1 MDDYIICYNLFVDKK
16 HIMDTQRIHLPF
28 IIFVEMRFDMRYKM
42 LCVEDDSQI
51 REIIEDYFT
60 AKKENEFD
68 ITVAKDG
75 LEAEEAIT
83 ENEFDI
89 ILLDVMLPY
98 LDGFSICKMIRKK
111 SDVPVIF
118 LTARTLEEDVLR
130 GFETGCDD
138 YVTKPFTLS
147 TLYAKCIALLN
158 RSKGTIINECSSIGS
173 ISVNFNTMLVEVD
186 GKKIELAPKEFELL
200 SYLIKHKE
208 WVIGRE
214 TLLNAVWGYEFEGSD
229 RVVDNHIKKL
239 RKALGSAGNQI
250 KTIISKGYKI
260 TE

>member
-1 MDDYIICYNLFVDKK
+1 
-16 HIMDTQRIHLPF
+16 
-28 IIFVEMRFDMRYKM
+28 M

-68 ITVAKDG
+68 ITLAKDG
-75 LEAEEAIT
+75 LEAKNLLE

-89 ILLDVMLPY
+89 VLLDVMLPH
-98 LDGFSICKMIRKK
+98 LDGFSICRLIRKK

-118 LTARTLEEDVLR
+118 LTARTMEEDVLL

-138 YVTKPFTLS
+138 YVTKPFSLA

-158 RSKGTIINECSSIGS
+158 RAQGTVLSETSTIGKISINYNSM
-173 ISVNFNTMLVEVD
+173 VVTVD
-186 GKKIELAPKEFELL
+186 GSNVELPPKEYELL
-200 SYLIKHKE
+200 AYLFKHKD
-208 WVIGRE
+208 WVISRE
-214 TLLNAVWGYEFEGSD
+214 ALLNAVWGYDFEGGE

-239 RKALGSAGNQI
+239 RKNLGSAGEQI
-250 KTIISKGYKI
+250 KTVISKGYKI
-260 TE
+260 TEA

>member
-1 MDDYIICYNLFVDKK
+1 MKY
-16 HIMDTQRIHLPF
+16 R
-28 IIFVEMRFDMRYKM
+28 M

-68 ITVAKDG
+68 ITLAKDG
-75 LEAEEAIT
+75 LEAKDLLE

-89 ILLDVMLPY
+89 VLLDVMLPH
-98 LDGFSICKMIRKK
+98 LDGFSICRLIRKK

-118 LTARTLEEDVLR
+118 LTARTMEEDVLL

-138 YVTKPFTLS
+138 YVTKPFSLA

-158 RSKGTIINECSSIGS
+158 RAKGTVLSETSTIGKISINYNSM
-173 ISVNFNTMLVEVD
+173 VVTVD
-186 GKKIELAPKEFELL
+186 GSNIELPPKEYELL
-200 SYLIKHKE
+200 AYLFKHKD
-208 WVIGRE
+208 WVISRE
-214 TLLNAVWGYEFEGSD
+214 TLLNAVWGYDFEGGE

-239 RKALGSAGNQI
+239 RKNLGSAGEQI
-250 KTIISKGYKI
+250 KTVISKGYKLC
-260 TE
+260 E

>member
-1 MDDYIICYNLFVDKK
+1 MKY
-16 HIMDTQRIHLPF
+16 R
-28 IIFVEMRFDMRYKM
+28 M

-68 ITVAKDG
+68 ITLAKDG
-75 LEAEEAIT
+75 LEAKDLLE

-89 ILLDVMLPY
+89 VLLDVMLPH
-98 LDGFSICKMIRKK
+98 LDGFSICRLIRKK

-118 LTARTLEEDVLR
+118 LTARTMEEDVLL

-138 YVTKPFTLS
+138 YVTKPFSLA

-158 RSKGTIINECSSIGS
+158 RAKGTVLSEASTIGKISINYNSMVVTSDGS
-173 ISVNFNTMLVEVD
+173 I
-186 GKKIELAPKEFELL
+186 IELPPKEYELL
-200 SYLIKHKE
+200 AYLFKHKD
-208 WVIGRE
+208 WVISRE
-214 TLLNAVWGYEFEGSD
+214 TLLNAVWGYDFEGGE

-239 RKALGSAGNQI
+239 RKNLGSAGEQI
-250 KTIISKGYKI
+250 KTVISKGYKLC
-260 TE
+260 E

>member
-1 MDDYIICYNLFVDKK
+1 M
-16 HIMDTQRIHLPF
+16 Q
-28 IIFVEMRFDMRYKM
+28 YKM

-60 AKKENEFD
+60 AKKEHEFV

-75 LEAEEAIT
+75 LEAVDAINDD
-83 ENEFDI
+83 EYDI
-89 ILLDVMLPY
+89 ILLDVMLPH

-118 LTARTLEEDVLR
+118 LTARTLEEDVLL

-138 YVTKPFTLS
+138 YVTKPFSLA

-158 RSKGTIINECSSIGS
+158 RSKGMVVSETASIGAIS
-173 ISVNFNTMLVEVD
+173 INYNTMVVEAD
-186 GKKIELAPKEFELL
+186 GKKVELAPKEFELL

-208 WVIGRE
+208 WVISRE
-214 TLLNAVWGYEFEGSD
+214 TLLNAVWGYDFEGGD

-239 RKALGSAGNQI
+239 RKALGNAGSQI

>member
-1 MDDYIICYNLFVDKK
+1 
-16 HIMDTQRIHLPF
+16 
-28 IIFVEMRFDMRYKM
+28 M

-68 ITVAKDG
+68 ITLAKDG
-75 LEAEEAIT
+75 LEAKDLLE

-89 ILLDVMLPY
+89 VLLDVMLPH
-98 LDGFSICKMIRKK
+98 LDGFSICRLIRKK

-118 LTARTLEEDVLR
+118 LTARTMEEDVLL

-138 YVTKPFTLS
+138 YVTKPFSLA

-158 RSKGTIINECSSIGS
+158 RAKGTVLNETSTIGKISINYNSMVVTVDGS
-173 ISVNFNTMLVEVD
+173 I
-186 GKKIELAPKEFELL
+186 IELPPKEYELL
-200 SYLIKHKE
+200 AYLFKHKD
-208 WVIGRE
+208 WVISRE
-214 TLLNAVWGYEFEGSD
+214 TLLNAVWGYDFEGGE

-239 RKALGSAGNQI
+239 RKNLGSAGEQI
-250 KTIISKGYKI
+250 KTVISKGYKI
-260 TE
+260 TEA

>member
-1 MDDYIICYNLFVDKK
+1 MKY
-16 HIMDTQRIHLPF
+16 R
-28 IIFVEMRFDMRYKM
+28 M

-68 ITVAKDG
+68 ITLAKDG
-75 LEAEEAIT
+75 LEAKDLLE

-89 ILLDVMLPY
+89 VLLDVMLPH
-98 LDGFSICKMIRKK
+98 LDGFSICRLIRKK

-118 LTARTLEEDVLR
+118 LTARTMEEDVLL

-138 YVTKPFTLS
+138 YVTKPFSLA

-158 RSKGTIINECSSIGS
+158 RAKGTVLSETSTIGKISINYNSM
-173 ISVNFNTMLVEVD
+173 VVTVD
-186 GKKIELAPKEFELL
+186 GSNIELPPKEYELL
-200 SYLIKHKE
+200 AYLFKHKD
-208 WVIGRE
+208 WVISRE
-214 TLLNAVWGYEFEGSD
+214 TLLNAVWGYDFEGGE

-239 RKALGSAGNQI
+239 RKNLGSAGEQI
-250 KTIISKGYKI
+250 KTVISKGYKI
-260 TE
+260 TEA

>member
-1 MDDYIICYNLFVDKK
+1 MK
-16 HIMDTQRIHLPF
+16 
-28 IIFVEMRFDMRYKM
+28 YKM

-60 AKKENEFD
+60 GKKDNEFE
-68 ITVAKDG
+68 IRVAKDG
-75 LEAEEAIT
+75 LEAKDAIEDEEY
-83 ENEFDI
+83 DI
-89 ILLDVMLPY
+89 ILLDVMLPH

-118 LTARTLEEDVLR
+118 LTARTLEEDVLL

-138 YVTKPFTLS
+138 YITKPFSLA

-158 RSKGTIINECSSIGS
+158 RAKGTVINEVASIGRIS
-173 ISVNFNTMLVEVD
+173 INYNTMVVEAD
-186 GKKIELAPKEFELL
+186 GNKIELAPKEFELL
-200 SYLIKHKE
+200 SYLIKHKD
-208 WVIGRE
+208 WVISRE
-214 TLLNAVWGYEFEGSD
+214 TLLNAVWGYDFEGGD

-239 RKALGSAGNQI
+239 RKALGNSGNQI

>member
-1 MDDYIICYNLFVDKK
+1 MKY
-16 HIMDTQRIHLPF
+16 R
-28 IIFVEMRFDMRYKM
+28 M

-68 ITVAKDG
+68 ITLAKDG
-75 LEAEEAIT
+75 LEAKDLLE

-89 ILLDVMLPY
+89 VLLDVMLPH
-98 LDGFSICKMIRKK
+98 LDGFSICRLIRKK

-118 LTARTLEEDVLR
+118 LTARTMEEDVLL

-138 YVTKPFTLS
+138 YVTKPFSLA

-158 RSKGTIINECSSIGS
+158 RAKGTVLNETSTIGKISINYNSMVVTSDGS
-173 ISVNFNTMLVEVD
+173 I
-186 GKKIELAPKEFELL
+186 IELPPKEYELL
-200 SYLIKHKE
+200 AYLFKHKD
-208 WVIGRE
+208 WVISRE
-214 TLLNAVWGYEFEGSD
+214 TLLNAVWGYDFEGGE

-239 RKALGSAGNQI
+239 RKNLGSAGDQI
-250 KTIISKGYKI
+250 KTVISKGYKLC
-260 TE
+260 E

>member
-1 MDDYIICYNLFVDKK
+1 MKY
-16 HIMDTQRIHLPF
+16 R
-28 IIFVEMRFDMRYKM
+28 M

-60 AKKENEFD
+60 SRKENEFEFFS
-68 ITVAKDG
+68 ASDG
-75 LEAEEAIT
+75 LAAREMIEE
-83 ENEFDI
+83 NKYDL

-98 LDGFSICKMIRKK
+98 LDGFSICRQIRKK

-118 LTARTLEEDVLR
+118 LTARTLEEDVLL

-138 YVTKPFTLS
+138 YIVKPFSLA

-158 RSKGTIINECSSIGS
+158 RTNGTIINES
-173 ISVNFNTMLVEVD
+173 ISVGKISVNTNSMEVISD
-186 GKKIELAPKEFELL
+186 GKRVEMAAKEYELL
-200 SYLIKHKE
+200 LYLMRHKN

-214 TLLNAVWGYEFEGSD
+214 TLLNAIWGYEYEGGD

-239 RKALGSAGNQI
+239 RKLLGASGNQI
-250 KTIISKGYKI
+250 KTVISKGYKL
-260 TE
+260 TD

>member
-1 MDDYIICYNLFVDKK
+1 MK
-16 HIMDTQRIHLPF
+16 
-28 IIFVEMRFDMRYKM
+28 YKM

-60 AKKENEFD
+60 GKKENEFE
-68 ITVAKDG
+68 IRVAKDG
-75 LEAEEAIT
+75 LEAKDAI
-83 ENEFDI
+83 EDDEYDI
-89 ILLDVMLPY
+89 ILLDVMLPH

-118 LTARTLEEDVLR
+118 LTARTLEEDVLL

-138 YVTKPFTLS
+138 YITKPFSLA

-158 RSKGTIINECSSIGS
+158 RAKGTVINEAASIGKIS
-173 ISVNFNTMLVEVD
+173 INYNTMVVEAD
-186 GKKIELAPKEFELL
+186 GLKIELAPKEFELL
-200 SYLIKHKE
+200 SYLIKHKD
-208 WVIGRE
+208 WVISRE
-214 TLLNAVWGYEFEGSD
+214 TLLNAVWGYDFEGGD

-239 RKALGSAGNQI
+239 RKALGNSGNQI

>member
-1 MDDYIICYNLFVDKK
+1 
-16 HIMDTQRIHLPF
+16 
-28 IIFVEMRFDMRYKM
+28 M

-68 ITVAKDG
+68 ITLAKDG
-75 LEAEEAIT
+75 LEAKDLLE

-89 ILLDVMLPY
+89 VLLDVMLPH
-98 LDGFSICKMIRKK
+98 LDGFSICRLIRKK

-118 LTARTLEEDVLR
+118 LTARAMEEDVLL

-138 YVTKPFTLS
+138 YVTKPFSLA

-158 RSKGTIINECSSIGS
+158 RAKGTVLNETSTIGKISINYNSMVVTSDGS
-173 ISVNFNTMLVEVD
+173 I
-186 GKKIELAPKEFELL
+186 IELPPKEYELL
-200 SYLIKHKE
+200 AYLFKHKD
-208 WVIGRE
+208 WVISRE
-214 TLLNAVWGYEFEGSD
+214 TLLNAVWGYDFEGGE

-239 RKALGSAGNQI
+239 RKNLGSAGEQI
-250 KTIISKGYKI
+250 KTVISKGYKI
-260 TE
+260 TEA

>member
-1 MDDYIICYNLFVDKK
+1 MKY
-16 HIMDTQRIHLPF
+16 R
-28 IIFVEMRFDMRYKM
+28 M

-68 ITVAKDG
+68 ITLAKDG
-75 LEAEEAIT
+75 LEAKDLLE

-89 ILLDVMLPY
+89 VLLDVMLPH
-98 LDGFSICKMIRKK
+98 LDGFSICRLIRKK

-118 LTARTLEEDVLR
+118 LTARTMEEHVLL

-138 YVTKPFTLS
+138 YVTKPFSLA

-158 RSKGTIINECSSIGS
+158 RAKGTVLNETSTIGKISINYNSMVVTSDGS
-173 ISVNFNTMLVEVD
+173 I
-186 GKKIELAPKEFELL
+186 IELPPKEYELL
-200 SYLIKHKE
+200 AYLFKHKD
-208 WVIGRE
+208 WVISRE
-214 TLLNAVWGYEFEGSD
+214 TLLNAVWGYDFEGGE

-239 RKALGSAGNQI
+239 RKNLGSAGEQI
-250 KTIISKGYKI
+250 KTVISKGYKI
-260 TE
+260 TEA